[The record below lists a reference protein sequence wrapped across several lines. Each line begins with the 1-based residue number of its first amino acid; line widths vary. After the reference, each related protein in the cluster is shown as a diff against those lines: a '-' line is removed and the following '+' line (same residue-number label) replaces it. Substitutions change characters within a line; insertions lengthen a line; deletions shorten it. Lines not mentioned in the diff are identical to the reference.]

1 MRSLS
6 TPIGDSLI
14 WNEGSPASTRSTSIV
29 TFGYNV
35 PPLSTTRGMRLVTP
49 STSAQLL
56 VIPLPTAENSTSG
69 TLAII
74 PGTLGMVPI

>member
-1 MRSLS
+1 M
-6 TPIGDSLI
+6 
-14 WNEGSPASTRSTSIV
+14 
-29 TFGYNV
+29 
-35 PPLSTTRGMRLVTP
+35 PPLSTTSGMRLVTP

-74 PGTLGMVPI
+74 PGTLGMV